1 MRKNKSYRGFTLIE
15 LMIVVAI
22 IGILA
27 AIAIPNFI
35 KYQLRSKTSEAK
47 TVNGGI
53 KTSQESFRA
62 EYDSYVGVVTTPT
75 ALMNRSYK
83 TSWTTGGAV
92 GSAMCVAGCNRVNIS
107 NNAGDAV
114 MAGCVSYE
122 CIGYRPSGDV
132 YYDYVTD
139 AQPAAA
145 GQAPE
150 FTTCARADL
159 DSDGVG
165 GGFLY
170 GTGNAPGAMS
180 MAILADT
187 AGCAALGAAI
197 CMVGVNPTDAPAS
210 EVVDCD
216 PQNF

>member
-1 MRKNKSYRGFTLIE
+1 MRKNKTYRGFTLIE

-35 KYQLRSKTSEAK
+35 RYQLRSKTSEAK

-62 EYDSYVGVVTTPT
+62 EYDAYVGVATTPT
-75 ALMNRSYK
+75 ALQNRSYK
-83 TSWTTGGAV
+83 TSWVTPAAPP
-92 GSAMCVAGCNRVNIS
+92 GSAPCAPGCNRVNIS

-114 MAGCVSYE
+114 AAGCISYE

-132 YYDYVTD
+132 YYDYNAV
-139 AQPAAA
+139 AQPAVVPM
-145 GQAPE
+145 APE
-150 FTTCARADL
+150 FTICSRADL
-159 DSDGVG
+159 DSDGMG

-170 GTGNAPGAMS
+170 GTGNDPLAMS
-180 MAILADT
+180 MTILADGGAC
-187 AGCAALGAAI
+187 AGLGAGICAAG
-197 CMVGVNPTDAPAS
+197 TAPAS

>member
-35 KYQLRSKTSEAK
+35 RYQLRSKTSEAK

-62 EYDSYVGVVTTPT
+62 EYDAYVQIITGTPQANGARNFKTGWADGVI
-75 ALMNRSYK
+75 A
-83 TSWTTGGAV
+83 
-92 GSAMCVAGCNRVNIS
+92 GSAACANTCNRVSIS
-107 NNAGDAV
+107 AN
-114 MAGCVSYE
+114 MSIPSCTSYE

-132 YYDYVTD
+132 YYDYVTSIVD
-139 AQPAAA
+139 VGVA
-145 GQAPE
+145 GMVPE
-150 FTTCARADL
+150 FTTCATADL
-159 DSDGVG
+159 DSDATVG
-165 GGFLY
+165 GFVY
-170 GTGNAPGAMS
+170 GTGNAPGSNS
-180 MAILADT
+180 MIQIVPGAVGMIN
-187 AGCAALGAAI
+187 CAALGAGI
-197 CMVGVNPTDAPAS
+197 CAAMVAPAS